1 MARPLNYSK
10 WDNIELSDDDEVEV
24 HPNVDKQSFIRWRQ
38 QAIHRE
44 RQERDFKIENLNHQ
58 IAYQTELLGE
68 IAKLQDMLKQKD
80 APTFLALV
88 QKLQAH
94 AEARQKAQADQEK
107 ATAKA
112 VDEEGAATP
121 APSSSSDQGPLSIE
135 DMMAGLI
142 MNIQGQLTPE
152 IIQSGRVLG
161 TYEQLLAEHH
171 QRLADQV
178 SKARAELEKQEREKR
193 NKLSTNALCRPGFDK
208 SSVNKGAT
216 PVPIIRPSET
226 QEEEEEEEKKEEAPS
241 SKAASAAPSTSTKS
255 KTTTQTIEVL
265 NSDRLAEQQTKATA
279 PAKPSTP
286 GLTIEQIVE
295 EFTALKDM
303 PSTVGYISKHPNIVD
318 ESISDEILV
327 KAFEAQMKG
336 DTAVAQRAVHQALL
350 LQYCARLGR
359 DGVSL
364 FFMRYRQDPR
374 AQAMFQ
380 AEVRS
385 MHQRIVERSR
395 VLLEQ
400 RRNQTPAAEDIES
413 IQLQC
418 DDPDAP
424 IEIQIPDLAADIP
437 LDQLTPE
444 DRHVRELY
452 ESLPDH
458 FQAALQTG
466 KLEKVNESFAKMPG
480 AEAER
485 VLQACTE
492 GGFISIAGEM
502 IVDPDEK
509 ENAK

>member
-178 SKARAELEKQEREKR
+178 SKARAELGKQEREKR
-193 NKLSTNALCRPGFDK
+193 NKLSTDALCRPGFDK

-255 KTTTQTIEVL
+255 KTTTQ
-265 NSDRLAEQQTKATA
+265 
-279 PAKPSTP
+279 
-286 GLTIEQIVE
+286 TIEQIVE